1 MTLSTQTLHNLSDAL
16 KSEVLDYIRYN
27 DRYVSTMYELISD
40 AIQDKL
46 GLVDD
51 EVLTELTFITFDSL
65 TLR

>member
-40 AIQDKL
+40 AIHDKL
-46 GLVDD
+46 GPVDD
-51 EVLTELTFITFDSL
+51 DVLTELTFITFDSL
-65 TLR
+65 TLN